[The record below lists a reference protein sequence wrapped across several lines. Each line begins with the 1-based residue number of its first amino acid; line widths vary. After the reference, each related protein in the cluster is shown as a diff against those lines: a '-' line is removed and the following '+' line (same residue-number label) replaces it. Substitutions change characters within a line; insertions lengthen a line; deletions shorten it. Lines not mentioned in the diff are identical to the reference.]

1 MLKTMF
7 SSREVGARGLTKES
21 GRTSG
26 VLEALCERQ
35 SGVAG
40 CSRAPPPVV
49 GRVGGPL
56 LRFCSAA
63 EFADAWAQLAAAG
76 GRGAERGGGGG
87 GGLRVDEPSLVSGAP
102 MGAAPRSERGR
113 RPTSATDTPVPAP
126 LRYRVMSAGESAL
139 ARADSGVSD

>member
-26 VLEALCERQ
+26 VLEALGERQ

-49 GRVGGPL
+49 GRMGGPL

-63 EFADAWAQLAAAG
+63 KFADAWAQLAAAG
-76 GRGAERGGGGG
+76 GRGAGRGSG
-87 GGLRVDEPSLVSGAP
+87 GGLRVDKPSLVSGAP

-126 LRYRVMSAGESAL
+126 LRYRVKSAGESAL